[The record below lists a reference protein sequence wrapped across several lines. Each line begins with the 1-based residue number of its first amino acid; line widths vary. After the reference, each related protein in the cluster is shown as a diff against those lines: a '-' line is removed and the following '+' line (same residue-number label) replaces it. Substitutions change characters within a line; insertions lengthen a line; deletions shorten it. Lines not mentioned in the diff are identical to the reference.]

1 MASMILIDVNI
12 LVYAKRQDSPHHAE
26 FRNWLAE
33 ALSPDSVFGISDTIL
48 SGVVRILTHPRIFR
62 EPTQLDEALQFVNQ
76 LREHPG
82 CVFVSP
88 GERHWDIFTRLC
100 RAGGAK
106 GNLVSDAF
114 HAALAMESGAEW
126 ITADRDYARF
136 PGLRWRHPLHPEHE
150 G

>member
-1 MASMILIDVNI
+1 MILIDVNV
-12 LVYAKRQDSPHHAE
+12 LVYAKRQDSPDHAK
-26 FRNWLAE
+26 FRTWLE
-33 ALSPDSVFGISDTIL
+33 ETLQSDSIVGVSDVVL

-62 EPTQLDEALQFVNQ
+62 EPTRVDESLEYVNR

-82 CVFVSP
+82 CVLVLP

-100 RAGGAK
+100 RAVGAK

-114 HAALAMESGAEW
+114 LAALAIESGAEW

-136 PGLRWRHPLHPEHE
+136 RGLRWRHPLHPEH
-150 G
+150 GS